1 MAARKKINVAVIY
14 GGRSGEHEV
23 SVLSAASVISALNNK
38 KYSVRPIMIGKD
50 GRWHTIG
57 QLKPDSGLA
66 ALADPD
72 KSVLGPAKNACLAV
86 GTVSGPSDE
95 GVDVVFPLVHGTG
108 GEDGS
113 LQGFLELAG
122 KPYVG
127 SGVLGSALGMDKAVQ
142 KKLLKGAGLPVVPWI
157 DLKAQDWEARRP
169 EIVRAAEK
177 TLRYPMFVKPAN
189 LGSSV
194 GISKAH
200 DREELVKGVALALRY
215 DTKVLIEK
223 GIVNAR
229 EIECAVIG
237 DDAEVRVSV
246 PGEIVPS
253 NEFYDYEAKY
263 IDGRSEM
270 RIPAELPAALAK
282 RVRCCAERVFRTLE
296 THGYARVDCFVT
308 RGPRPKVYINE
319 INTIP
324 GFTRFSMFPKL
335 WEASGLPYDQL
346 LDVLIGYAL
355 ARGERQSRLE
365 RSYEP
370 KRKGG
375 EGR

>member
-1 MAARKKINVAVIY
+1 MSSRKKINVAVIY

-23 SVLSAASVISALNNK
+23 SVLSAASVISALSHQ

-50 GRWHTIG
+50 GRWHAIG
-57 QLKPDSGLA
+57 RLKPDSPLT
-66 ALADPD
+66 ALDEPGADGPA
-72 KSVLGPAKNACLAV
+72 PAKNASLAV
-86 GTVSGPSDE
+86 GTVDQPADA

-108 GEDGS
+108 GEDGC

-142 KKLLKGAGLPVVPWI
+142 KKLLKQAGLPVVPAI
-157 DLKAQDWEARRP
+157 DFKVDDWERRRSALIR
-169 EIVRAAEK
+169 EAERS
-177 TLRYPMFVKPAN
+177 LGYPMFVKPVN

-200 DREELVKGVALALRY
+200 DRQELIKGVALALRY
-215 DTKVLIEK
+215 DTKILIEK
-223 GIVNAR
+223 GVKNAR

-237 DDAEVRVSV
+237 DDLDVRVSV

-270 RIPAELPAALAK
+270 RIPAKLPAALAR
-282 RVRCCAERVFRTLE
+282 RVRGYAERVFRTLE

-308 RGPRPKVYINE
+308 KGPRPRVFVNE

-335 WEASGLPYDQL
+335 WEASGLPYGEL
-346 LDVLIGYAL
+346 LDTLIGLAL
-355 ARGERQSRLE
+355 ARGRRQAALE